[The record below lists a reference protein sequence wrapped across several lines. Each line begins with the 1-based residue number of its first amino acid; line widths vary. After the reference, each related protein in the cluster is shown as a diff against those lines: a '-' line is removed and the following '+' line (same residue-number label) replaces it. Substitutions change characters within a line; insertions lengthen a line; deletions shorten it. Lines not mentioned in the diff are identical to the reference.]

1 MSVKL
6 EFISKGFKD
15 ILFSPGTKEMLTNL
29 SDDIRDRANESLP
42 DGEGFASRVQAGGY
56 GGGRYVAF
64 VRTDN
69 DAAALEES
77 ENMTLTKAVRG

>member
-1 MSVKL
+1 MSVKI

-15 ILFSPGTKEMLTNL
+15 ILYSPGTNELLQNIG
-29 SDDIRDRANESLP
+29 DDIRDRANESLP
-42 DGEGFASRVQAGGY
+42 DREGFVSNVQSGGY
-56 GGGRYVAF
+56 GGGRYISF

-69 DAAALEES
+69 NAAALEES

>member
-1 MSVKL
+1 MSVKI
-6 EFISKGFKD
+6 EFNSKGFKD

-29 SDDIRDRANESLP
+29 SDDIRDRANGSLP
-42 DGEGFASRVQAGGY
+42 DGEGFASNVEAGGY

-69 DAAALEES
+69 NAAALEES